1 MAMIIFQTGRPSLM
15 HTKWYFTRVQRKREN
30 MGVAI
35 FVSALSGTRLA
46 LVQSLESNSMW
57 KTRLKD
63 FTLHEFDSVND
74 KTRLE

>member
-1 MAMIIFQTGRPSLM
+1 
-15 HTKWYFTRVQRKREN
+15 

-46 LVQSLESNSMW
+46 LVQSLESNSMGE
-57 KTRLKD
+57 TRLKV
-63 FTLHEFDSVND
+63 FILYEFDSVND